1 MDLATKL
8 CIDRIRAILHGDG
21 LITDGPWRT
30 DAAWTAPAG
39 GGTVRV
45 RFGSDMDLCLW
56 LGKTPRYYPPDG
68 EGRDKLLQDLGA
80 YAAGRLLT
88 LTYTRLS
95 GEACPQDRVVPRS
108 ALDGID
114 RDGLAALCLKTG
126 LATGDEIRD
135 LLAAGARGSPWLGP
149 DAGFLLRPEGW
160 RPAANPGRR
169 VTLAQ
174 KTQNRPFRC
183 NRKGLLLF

>member
-56 LGKTPRYYPPDG
+56 LGKTPRYYPSDG

-135 LLAAGARGSPWLGP
+135 LLAAGGRVEAHGWDQTQDFAFVLKDGVLRRIP
-149 DAGFLLRPEGW
+149 AG
-160 RPAANPGRR
+160 A
-169 VTLAQ
+169 
-174 KTQNRPFRC
+174 
-183 NRKGLLLF
+183 